1 MAEYL
6 AENSRLRQLSRR
18 HADGQ
23 LDQADYRAQ
32 RREILEALEAG
43 RSQSAA
49 LPPLDEKPAAAEF
62 TGDSTDLRLPDDSHV
77 FYKTMPPRAPVEP
90 AAEQAPAATGSASAE
105 GWDGNTRVLAAVLG
119 VALVIALGALAYVFI
134 L

>member
-43 RSQSAA
+43 RTQSAA
-49 LPPLDEKPAAAEF
+49 LPPLEEKPVTAEF

-90 AAEQAPAATGSASAE
+90 AAEAAPAASAPDAE

>member
-43 RSQSAA
+43 RTQSAA
-49 LPPLDEKPAAAEF
+49 LPPLEEKPVAAEF

-90 AAEQAPAATGSASAE
+90 VAEPAPAAAAE